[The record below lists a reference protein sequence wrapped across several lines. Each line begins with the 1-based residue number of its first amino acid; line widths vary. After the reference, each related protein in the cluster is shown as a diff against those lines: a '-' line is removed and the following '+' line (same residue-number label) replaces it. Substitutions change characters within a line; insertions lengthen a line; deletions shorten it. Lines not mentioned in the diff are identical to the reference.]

1 MLQRYEKILILF
13 YAGIWSAGIMPAYI
27 GAFRAASGTILHET
41 IEVDLLSVPRRGEGD
56 CDFPHASVDGQR

>member
-1 MLQRYEKILILF
+1 MLQRYEKILIW
-13 YAGIWSAGIMPAYI
+13 YNAAIWNAGILPTYI
-27 GAFRAASGTILHET
+27 GAFGAASGTILHET